1 MKGKKVRSNH
11 RENTVRRGRYKGV
24 SIMVQ
29 RSFNQV
35 QRRFEEVSKKA
46 YRRFKKGSKKVQ
58 RKFKEC

>member
-46 YRRFKKGSKKVQ
+46 YRRFKKGSKKV
-58 RKFKEC
+58 